1 MMNKFYVYEHWRPD
15 INMPFYVGKGSGN
28 RAFRL
33 KKNRNRHF
41 RNIVS
46 KLEKQGL
53 CVEITHPPRLTTFLS
68 RVESPITD
76 ARSAE
81 TPDTS
86 NRLATAY
93 L

>member
-53 CVEITHPPRLTTFLS
+53 CVEIKMVSANLS
-68 RVESPITD
+68 E
-76 ARSAE
+76 
-81 TPDTS
+81 
-86 NRLATAY
+86 ATGFDSLFEASVA
-93 L
+93 